1 MSLTYNIAMFLFIF
15 NILIIL
21 CILKVTCQVT
31 YSNEKLRAFLPSDLK
46 TNANGEYVKFDL
58 DSGDALEISLN
69 SFEAG
74 IRSFVSEDG
83 SDFSIIIHIFT
94 YWTIALFDSVAPY
107 DRHAV
112 GIIRYFY

>member
-1 MSLTYNIAMFLFIF
+1 MFLFIF
-15 NILIIL
+15 NIIIL
-21 CILKVTCQVT
+21 CILNVTCQVT
-31 YSNEKLRAFLPSDLK
+31 YSNEEESAFSPSDLRTK
-46 TNANGEYVKFDL
+46 ANGAIVKFDL

-83 SDFSIIIHIFT
+83 SDFSIIIHTFT
-94 YWTIALFDSVAPY
+94 YWSIALFDSVAPY

-112 GIIRYFY
+112 GIIRYFFY